1 MKKLTN
7 LLTASALSMMTMP
20 VLANTVAVW
29 NSQVAI
35 TNSNIA
41 KAKIGVLQAAIKPKQ
56 QQLDSYK
63 ATIQRLQ
70 NQYAT
75 QNATMTPAQKDELGK
90 QIQSNL
96 QRYEQLAS
104 QIQAIIDTHETEVM
118 QRIAPKM
125 QAIKDTIIRQK
136 NIDVLIDNR
145 DRTVSYVKP
154 EWDLTAD
161 FTKAINDQVK

>member
-1 MKKLTN
+1 MQKITT
-7 LLTASALSMMTMP
+7 LLTASVLSLMTMP

-35 TNSNIA
+35 SDSNIA

-56 QQLDSYK
+56 QQLDGYK

-75 QNATMTPAQKDELGK
+75 QNEKMTQAQKDELGR
-90 QIQSNL
+90 QIQSTL
-96 QRYEQLAS
+96 QSYEQVAS
-104 QIQAIIDTHETEVM
+104 QIQAIIDTNETEVM

-125 QAIKDTIIRQK
+125 QVIKDTIIRQK

-145 DRTVSYVKP
+145 DRTISYVKP

-161 FTKAINDQVK
+161 FTKAINEQVK

>member
-1 MKKLTN
+1 MKKLTT
-7 LLTASALSMMTMP
+7 LLTASVLSVLTMP

-41 KAKIGVLQAAIKPKQ
+41 KAKIGVLQVAIKPKQ
-56 QQLDSYK
+56 QQLDGYK

-75 QNATMTPAQKDELGK
+75 QSATMSPAQREALGK

-96 QRYEQLAS
+96 QSYEQVAS
-104 QIQAIIDTHETEVM
+104 QIQAIIDTHETEVI

-154 EWDLTAD
+154 EWDLTTD